1 MKNILL
7 VISFIG
13 LNILVGDS
21 NAAGK
26 NSKDKGTAVTIH
38 AVDQN
43 LPNLLAIL
51 AEESGYNIVTGPN
64 VNQSELLTIHL
75 DNVSIDEAI
84 NLIVRAAGL
93 SYEIVG
99 NSILVA
105 NAAKLDKDIGVTPHV
120 ISLQYASAD
129 EVSRLLL
136 NITDQITVDKTGNNL
151 LVNASPKKIAEI
163 EKIVSEIDVP
173 ATQIML
179 EAKLIEVGL
188 TDDDKFGIDWAKLA
202 QLSVIFAE
210 TGEPVSLGG
219 SNETGS
225 LFPGLSSNLQTNTD
239 GELQVIE
246 TLNPTTYGQLPDEM
260 YFQRLNSDNEIGL
273 ARQLTAFD
281 VTLDFLVKNNK
292 ADILANSQVV
302 TLNGHEATISMVDI
316 VPYILSSGGVGGQVQ
331 VQREEIGIKLNV
343 LPTVNSDGFITTKV
357 TPEVSSIYDFIGPDR
372 NIPWV
377 KKRSSSTTIRVKND
391 ESIVI
396 AGLLSADKKKVQS
409 KFPLLWR
416 IPFIGP
422 KFFTHTS
429 EIENKTDLIIQIT
442 PKIVKDN
449 YTGIEMGMAHGRLE
463 RTLGRNEK
471 EEALYQ
477 LVVNVTE
484 DSTPEDIKEL
494 QKALDMKDDEID
506 GKWSDETQQKL
517 KKYLRKN
524 EK

>member
-7 VISFIG
+7 VLSFIG
-13 LNILVGDS
+13 LNILIGDS
-21 NAAGK
+21 NAENK
-26 NSKDKGTAVTIH
+26 KSQNSSTAVTIH

-120 ISLQYASAD
+120 ISLKYASAD
-129 EVSRLLL
+129 DVSRLLI

-151 LVNASPKKIAEI
+151 LVSASPKKIAEI
-163 EKIVSEIDVP
+163 EKIVSEIDIP

-210 TGEPVSLGG
+210 TGEPVDLGG
-219 SNETGS
+219 NNFTGS
-225 LFPGLSSNLQTNTD
+225 LYPGLSSSLQTNAD
-239 GELQVIE
+239 GSFQVVE

-260 YFQRLNSDNEIGL
+260 YFQRLSGDNEVGL
-273 ARQLTAFD
+273 SRQLTAFD

-331 VQREEIGIKLNV
+331 VQREEIGIKLDV
-343 LPTVNSDGFITTKV
+343 LPTVNSDGFITTKI

-377 KKRSSSTTIRVKND
+377 KKRSSSTTIRVKD
-391 ESIVI
+391 DQSIVI

-416 IPFIGP
+416 IPVIGP

-449 YTGIEMGMAHGRLE
+449 YTGIELGKAHSNIE
-463 RTLGRNEK
+463 KTLGRNEK
-471 EEALYQ
+471 EEALYR
-477 LVVNVTE
+477 LVLNVTE
-484 DSTPEDIKEL
+484 NSTPEEIKEL
-494 QKALDMKDDEID
+494 QEALGMKGSQID
-506 GKWSDETQQKL
+506 GKWSATTQKKL
-517 KKYLRKN
+517 KSYLRKN